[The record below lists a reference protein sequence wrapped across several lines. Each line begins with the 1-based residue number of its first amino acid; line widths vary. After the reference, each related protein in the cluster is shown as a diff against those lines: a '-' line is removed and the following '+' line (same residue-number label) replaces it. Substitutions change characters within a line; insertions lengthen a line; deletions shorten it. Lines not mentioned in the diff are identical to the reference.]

1 HLTVNQGVACSSQ
14 ARGATKAMFFG
25 TLPFLFAVPHVSEVL
40 IFHIFFIS
48 HDFLK
53 KKFLKMLSYCGI
65 LHISCNACAYKLCRH
80 CKPEI

>member
-1 HLTVNQGVACSSQ
+1 M
-14 ARGATKAMFFG
+14 AMFYG

-40 IFHIFFIS
+40 IFHTFFIS